1 MYVDSH
7 YDQRKHDTFAA
18 YQTDWGAWT
27 QAQNDYYGAQK
38 QTDAFQDALRGRQE
52 VTDFAREGRGM
63 DEAYRYAALR
73 QSGANAST
81 SARAGVQSA
90 SIAAKARLK
99 ETKMTIDASYRQ
111 FRERLN
117 ELDIPTLNL
126 DIWYKQ
132 QQVGLAKANLA
143 LEARGP
149 RNALQYSSAMG
160 QLEGNGYV
168 PASIAAIARNQPA
181 TAFSGQSGTPEALTY
196 ENLAKQYGLD
206 GGGGAGGGQGSG
218 VQQSDV
224 DRENS
229 TLDAIRMV
237 GQRGPQGQAPGSLE
251 SLTGYDREILASGLE
266 RLGYNYDDF
275 IQRYQRAGIG
285 NDAGNVRAA

>member
-1 MYVDSH
+1 MSIDWNQ
-7 YDQRKHDTFAA
+7 YDTDYERWLGSRAGQDATAA
-18 YQTDWGAWT
+18 RQESTDWT
-27 QAQNDYYGAQK
+27 KTVRQQDVDY
-38 QTDAFQDALRGRQE
+38 RN
-52 VTDFAREGRGM
+52 
-63 DEAYRYAALR
+63 AALAQQGSASR
-73 QSGANAST
+73 ASAGASRAATAASRANA
-81 SARAGVQSA
+81 QL
-90 SIAAKARLK
+90 AAKTQLK
-99 ETKMTIDASYRQ
+99 TTQMQIDASYRQ

-168 PASIAAIARNQPA
+168 PASIAAISRNQPA
-181 TAFSGQSGTPEALTY
+181 VAYSGQSGSPEPLTY
-196 ENLAKQYGLD
+196 EALAKQYGLD
-206 GGGGAGGGQGSG
+206 GGGSATSTG
-218 VQQSDV
+218 VSQTDAE
-224 DRENS
+224 RENS
-229 TLDAIRMV
+229 VLGAIKLV
-237 GQRGPQGQAPGSLE
+237 ADRGPQGQAPGSLE
-251 SLTGYDREILASGLE
+251 SLTSYDREILASGLE

-285 NDAGNVRAA
+285 QGDYRAA

>member
-1 MYVDSH
+1 MSIDWNQYNTDYEQWLNSRAGQDYVRGQQEATDYVRSRDS
-7 YDQRKHDTFAA
+7 A
-18 YQTDWGAWT
+18 
-27 QAQNDYYGAQK
+27 NDS
-38 QTDAFQDALRGRQE
+38 
-52 VTDFAREGRGM
+52 
-63 DEAYRYAALR
+63 YRNAALS
-73 QSGANAST
+73 QSGSNARLAAST
-81 SARAGVQSA
+81 SRQNAQL
-90 SIAAKARLK
+90 AAKTQLK
-99 ETKMTIDASYRQ
+99 AQKMQIDAAYRQ

-117 ELDIPTLNL
+117 ELEIPTLNL

-132 QQVGLAKANLA
+132 QQVGLAKAALQ

-160 QLEGNGYV
+160 SLEGNGYV

-181 TAFSGQSGTPEALTY
+181 TAFEGPSGRPEALTY
-196 ENLAKQYGLD
+196 DALAKQYGLD
-206 GGGGAGGGQGSG
+206 GGGGGGNG

-229 TLDAIRMV
+229 VLGAIRMV
-237 GQRGPQGQAPGSLE
+237 ADRGPQGQAPGSLE

-275 IQRYQRAGIG
+275 IERYKRAGIG
-285 NDAGNVRAA
+285 QGDVRSA